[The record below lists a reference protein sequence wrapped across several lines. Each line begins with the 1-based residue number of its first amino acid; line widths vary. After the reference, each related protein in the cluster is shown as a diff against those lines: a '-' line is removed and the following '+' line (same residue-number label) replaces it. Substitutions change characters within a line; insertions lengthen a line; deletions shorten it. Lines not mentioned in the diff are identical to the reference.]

1 MSQFPPPD
9 PVAEALNAHFGPE
22 FGGKF
27 ASAAQGS
34 TPLDLSALKAAL
46 ETLGAPHRHL
56 PPVIHIAGT
65 NGKGSTAAFTRAIL
79 EAAGL
84 RVHAFTQP
92 HLIHTRERITIAGHE
107 IQEPQFLAL
116 IERVARCAPGL
127 SHFEAQTACAFL
139 AFAETTA
146 DAVILEVGC
155 GGLLDATNVIASPA
169 VSLITPIGFDH
180 QAILGNTLSQI
191 ATHKA
196 GILKPN
202 APAFSAAQAGEA
214 EEAIRK
220 SAEKALTTVGF
231 QGQDWQAWLQPTGGL
246 ALQTEHD
253 FLDLPRPGLQ
263 GQHQAENAGL
273 AILGVRA
280 LQDPRINESAVA
292 EGIAGAQWP
301 GRLQRLKTG
310 PLALIAAGEQTAL
323 FADGGHNPPA
333 ATALTEWI
341 AAQNRRTALICGMLA
356 DKDIA
361 AFLAPL
367 APSLSAIVAVE
378 PKGPRPAHNAQA
390 VVKAAQ
396 TLGIAH
402 TDQAA
407 DLAAA
412 TTKACRAVG
421 AAGLVVITGSLS
433 LAGEA
438 LNAA

>member
-1 MSQFPPPD
+1 MSRFPPPD

-34 TPLDLSALKAAL
+34 SPLDLSALKAAL
-46 ETLGAPHRHL
+46 EALGAPHRNL

-65 NGKGSTAAFTRAIL
+65 NGKGSTAAFARAIL

-92 HLIHTRERITIAGHE
+92 HLILTRERITVACQMIEEA
-107 IQEPQFLAL
+107 IVLAL

-127 SHFEAQTACAFL
+127 SHFEAQTTCAFL
-139 AFAETTA
+139 AFAETKA

-155 GGLLDATNVIASPA
+155 GGLLDATNVISSPA

-180 QAILGNTLSQI
+180 QAILGNTLAQI

-196 GILKPN
+196 GILKPK
-202 APAFSAAQAGEA
+202 APAFSAAQASEA
-214 EEAIRK
+214 EEAIRQ
-220 SAEKALTTVGF
+220 SARKAVTTVAF
-231 QGQDWQAWLQPTGGL
+231 QGQDWQAWLQPTGRL
-246 ALQTEHD
+246 AVQTEQD
-253 FLDLPRPGLQ
+253 FLDLPNPGLQ

-280 LQDPRINESAVA
+280 LQDPRINERAVA
-292 EGIAGAQWP
+292 DGIASAHWP

-310 PLALIAAGEQTAL
+310 PLARIAATEQTVL

-333 ATALTEWI
+333 AGALAEWI
-341 AAQNRRTALICGMLA
+341 ALQSRRTALVLGMLA
-356 DKDIA
+356 DKDVE

-367 APSLSAIVAVE
+367 APFLSAIIAMA
-378 PKGPRPAHNAQA
+378 PKGPRPALTAGTIVTAAQA
-390 VVKAAQ
+390 
-396 TLGIAH
+396 LGIPH
-402 TDQAA
+402 TDQAT
-407 DLAAA
+407 DLATA

-421 AAGLVVITGSLS
+421 AAGLVIITGSLS
-433 LAGEA
+433 LVGEA
-438 LNAA
+438 LHAA